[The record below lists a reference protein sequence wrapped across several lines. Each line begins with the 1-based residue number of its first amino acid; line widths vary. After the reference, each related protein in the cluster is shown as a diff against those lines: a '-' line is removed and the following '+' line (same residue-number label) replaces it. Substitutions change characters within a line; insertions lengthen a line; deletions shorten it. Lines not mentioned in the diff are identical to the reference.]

1 MNMNTLPKKLAS
13 YIHET
18 GLRAL
23 DHLAQSNAVGPEGGA
38 PDALKTL
45 LGHWRMMSAEQKDEF
60 VTKVSASVGEVIA
73 ASALLP
79 IGIKV
84 GKKAVK
90 SAKKV
95 LKKSANALKKNAK
108 AAKKNAKAA
117 KENEKAAQK
126 NVKVAKKS
134 QRSSAGASK
143 KRRRAVPAGSSRS
156 KP

>member
-1 MNMNTLPKKLAS
+1 MDMLPKKLAS

-23 DHLAQSNAVGPEGGA
+23 DHLAQSNAGA
-38 PDALKTL
+38 PESTAPEALQTL
-45 LGHWRMMSAEQKDEF
+45 LGQWRSMTSEQKDDF
-60 VTKVSASVGEVIA
+60 VTKVAASVGEVIA

-95 LKKSANALKKNAK
+95 LRKSAKTLKKNAK
-108 AAKKNAKAA
+108 AAKKIEKAA
-117 KENEKAAQK
+117 KKNAKKTKPAPKKAATK
-126 NVKVAKKS
+126 KKRAK
-134 QRSSAGASK
+134 SAG
-143 KRRRAVPAGSSRS
+143 RARA
-156 KP
+156 

>member
-1 MNMNTLPKKLAS
+1 MDILPKKLAS

-23 DHLAQSNAVGPEGGA
+23 DHLAQSDAGAPESTA
-38 PDALKTL
+38 PDALQAL
-45 LGHWRMMSAEQKDEF
+45 LGQWRSMSAEQKDDF

-84 GKKAVK
+84 GKKAMK

-95 LKKSANALKKNAK
+95 LKKSAKTLKKNAK
-108 AAKKNAKAA
+108 AAKKNQKAA
-117 KENEKAAQK
+117 KKS
-126 NVKVAKKS
+126 AKKS
-134 QRSSAGASK
+134 AKKAPRTVTKKAAATRKTATRARRKSK
-143 KRRRAVPAGSSRS
+143 GKKST
-156 KP
+156 

>member
-1 MNMNTLPKKLAS
+1 MDMLPKKLAS

-23 DHLAQSNAVGPEGGA
+23 DHLAQSNAGA
-38 PDALKTL
+38 PESTAPEALQTL
-45 LGHWRMMSAEQKDEF
+45 LGQWRSMSAEQKDDF
-60 VTKVSASVGEVIA
+60 VTKVAASVGEVIA

-95 LKKSANALKKNAK
+95 LRKSAKTLKKNARAAKKIEK
-108 AAKKNAKAA
+108 AAKKNVKKTKPAPKKVAA
-117 KENEKAAQK
+117 KTKRAKSAA
-126 NVKVAKKS
+126 
-134 QRSSAGASK
+134 
-143 KRRRAVPAGSSRS
+143 RARA
-156 KP
+156 

>member
-1 MNMNTLPKKLAS
+1 MDSLLPKKLAS

-23 DHLAQSNAVGPEGGA
+23 DHLAENAGQPEDGA
-38 PDALKTL
+38 EPDALQTL
-45 LGHWRMMSAEQKDEF
+45 LGHWRSMTPEQKESF
-60 VTKVSASVGEVIA
+60 VTRVSTSVGEVIA

-95 LKKSANALKKNAK
+95 LKKSARTLKKNAK
-108 AAKKNAKAA
+108 AAKKNEKKKSAKSVKSAA
-117 KENEKAAQK
+117 PRP
-126 NVKVAKKS
+126 AKKS
-134 QRSSAGASK
+134 QRSKAGASK
-143 KRRRAVPAGSSRS
+143 KRKRAVAPGSSSSR
-156 KP
+156 P

>member
-1 MNMNTLPKKLAS
+1 MDILPKKLAS

-45 LGHWRMMSAEQKDEF
+45 LGHWRSMSAEQKDDF

-95 LKKSANALKKNAK
+95 LKKSARALKKNAK
-108 AAKKNAKAA
+108 AAKKKAKKTA
-117 KENEKAAQK
+117 KTAPK
-126 NVKVAKKS
+126 KVA
-134 QRSSAGASK
+134 AVK
-143 KRRRAVPAGSSRS
+143 KRRGKKKTA
-156 KP
+156 KKKNTT